1 MDMLRYVLAVC
12 IVAGVPPGL
21 GWWFVVHPFVEGW
34 RRVGAGLTLTIVSI
48 LLLAGVVGLFQLRDV
63 LVGPDLGLRWPLV
76 GLGLVLVAAAGYI
89 MRQRRKHLTMRILLG
104 LPEVQADA
112 TKRGRLLT
120 EGPYAIVRHPRY
132 IEFALA
138 TFGYAA
144 IANYLG
150 AWIFALLTLP
160 VLHLVVLME
169 ERELTQRFGDE
180 YREYVAR
187 VPRYLPKRLSQG
199 E

>member
-12 IVAGVPPGL
+12 MVAGVPPGL

-34 RRVGAGLTLTIVSI
+34 RRVGAGVTLTIVSI
-48 LLLAGVVGLFQLRDV
+48 LLLAAVVGLFQVRD
-63 LVGPDLGLRWPLV
+63 LLLGPDLGLRWPLV
-76 GLGLVLVAAAGYI
+76 GLGLVLIIASLYV
-89 MRQRRKHLTMRILLG
+89 QQKRRKHLTMKILVG

-112 TKRGRLLT
+112 AKRGQLLT

-132 IEFALA
+132 VEFVLGS
-138 TFGYAA
+138 FGYAA

-150 AWIFALLTLP
+150 AWIVALLALP
-160 VLHLVVLME
+160 LLHLVVLME

-180 YREYVAR
+180 YREYLAR
-187 VPRYLPKRLSQG
+187 VPRYLPRRRSQG

>member
-12 IVAGVPPGL
+12 MVAGVPPGL

-34 RRVGAGLTLTIVSI
+34 RRVGAGVTLTIVSI
-48 LLLAGVVGLFQLRDV
+48 LLLAAVVGLFQVRD
-63 LVGPDLGLRWPLV
+63 LLLGPDLGLRWPLV
-76 GLGLVLVAAAGYI
+76 GLGIVLIIASLYVQH
-89 MRQRRKHLTMRILLG
+89 QRRKHLTMKILVG

-112 TKRGRLLT
+112 AKRGQLLT

-132 IEFALA
+132 VEFVLGS
-138 TFGYAA
+138 FGYAA

-150 AWIFALLTLP
+150 AWIVALLALP
-160 VLHLVVLME
+160 LLHLVVLME

-180 YREYVAR
+180 YREYLAQ
-187 VPRYLPKRLSQG
+187 VPRYLPRRPEKD